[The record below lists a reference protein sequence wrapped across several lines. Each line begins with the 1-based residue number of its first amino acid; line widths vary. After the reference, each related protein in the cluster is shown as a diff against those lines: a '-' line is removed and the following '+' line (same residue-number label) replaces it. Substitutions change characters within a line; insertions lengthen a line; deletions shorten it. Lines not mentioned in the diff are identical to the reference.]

1 MAAVP
6 RPELAVN
13 SISLIAASGAGALE
27 APREMDVAW
36 LLLRGRAEV
45 RAREGDFV
53 LVPGDWI
60 ALPRDSASLAVAG
73 TGALLLGIGVAGN
86 GECEPT
92 MPIPGRGRMARG
104 ARARALRTW
113 SRQGALRGPGH
124 EWTQPDPGDCADAR
138 TLLSD
143 LQADLVERIDRC
155 PGHSPRRKRQV
166 LLRMQR
172 ARLYLEGQAGSGV
185 RIADMARRI
194 NFSPWYFSKVFH
206 ALYGIG
212 PLQFATRARL
222 EQASRLLAGTRLPV
236 IEVSASCGF
245 DNPCSFARAFRAHFG
260 MTASEHR
267 LRHGN
272 AR

>member
-1 MAAVP
+1 MTAVP
-6 RPELAVN
+6 RKELAMH
-13 SISLIAASGAGALE
+13 SISLIAMSRAGALE
-27 APREMDVAW
+27 APRGTDVAW

-45 RAREGDFV
+45 RAREGDFT

-73 TGALLLGIGVAGN
+73 AGALLLGIGVAGDE
-86 GECEPT
+86 GPERT
-92 MPIPGRGRMARG
+92 APIPGRGRMARG
-104 ARARALRTW
+104 ARARAFRTW
-113 SRQGALRGPGH
+113 SRQGALATRGR
-124 EWTQPDPGDCADAR
+124 EWMQPAIGDGADAR
-138 TLLSD
+138 ALLWD
-143 LQADLVERIDRC
+143 LQADLVEGIDRC

-172 ARLYLEGQAGSGV
+172 ARLYLEGQAGNGV
-185 RIADMARRI
+185 RIAELARHI

-267 LRHGN
+267 LRHGS